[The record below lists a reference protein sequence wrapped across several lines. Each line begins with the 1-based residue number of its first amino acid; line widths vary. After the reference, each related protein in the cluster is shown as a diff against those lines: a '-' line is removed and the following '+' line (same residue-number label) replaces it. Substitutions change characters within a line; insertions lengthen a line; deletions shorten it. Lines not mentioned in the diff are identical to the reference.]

1 MKIIRNNETIKLTPE
16 ELLLA
21 YEEQQLLFY
30 MQDIRKRAE
39 HLGISD
45 VLSDES
51 CLAIAERFVP
61 DADSNARLNRH
72 GFYLCTGNS
81 IPCRIFSAHL
91 RTLEAERTEPEE

>member
-45 VLSDES
+45 ALSDES

-61 DADSNARLNRH
+61 DADSNTSLYGQIDNEIKE
-72 GFYLCTGNS
+72 YV
-81 IPCRIFSAHL
+81 
-91 RTLEAERTEPEE
+91 EEHELFLWIEM